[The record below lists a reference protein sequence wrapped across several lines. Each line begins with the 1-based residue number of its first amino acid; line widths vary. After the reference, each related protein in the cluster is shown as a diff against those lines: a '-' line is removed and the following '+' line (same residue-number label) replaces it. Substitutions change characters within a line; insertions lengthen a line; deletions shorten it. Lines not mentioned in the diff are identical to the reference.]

1 VIGNAERIR
10 EECKPLVEEEP
21 ISLLVV
27 LKNLYVQYIQ
37 SYYNEYIQVEDI
49 TFTEIE
55 NLKGAELLNPL
66 FYGAEEFLT

>member
-1 VIGNAERIR
+1 MVLLNSNDLVSDVLAEGA
-10 EECKPLVEEEP
+10 VW
-21 ISLLVV
+21 SV
-27 LKNLYVQYIQ
+27 LYVQYIQ

-66 FYGAEEFLT
+66 FYGAEEFLTWSALM